1 MKVLVTGAAG
11 MLGRDVLDA
20 LNGRGHDAFGADRAT
35 LDVSDKSACFSYMN
49 ELRPDAVIHCAA
61 YTNVDGAESDA
72 DGAYS
77 GNALGAWHVAAAC
90 ASVGAWLAYIST
102 DFVFDGE
109 KGSAY
114 DEFDS
119 VSPVS
124 VYGRS
129 KEAGER
135 LVRQTLPDRH
145 VIARTAFLYGV
156 HGKNIV
162 RSIAKF
168 AQTKPELTFVEDQ
181 VVCPTHTK
189 DLARTLVSLLEEPLP
204 GTYHVASAGQCSL
217 YELAQAIVEEL
228 GLTTPVHPTTLAEFV
243 ERFHPPA
250 RRPRFA
256 PLLRRALQMRG
267 MDAMPDWRDALR
279 EYLALPGATD

>member
-11 MLGRDVLDA
+11 MLGRDVLSA
-20 LNGRGHDAFGADRAT
+20 LEARGHDAFGADRAT
-35 LDVSDKSACFSYMN
+35 LDVSDKSQCFAFLN
-49 ELRPDAVIHCAA
+49 DLHPDAVIHCAA
-61 YTNVDGAESDA
+61 YTNVDGAESDP
-72 DGAYS
+72 DGAYR
-77 GNALGAWHVAAAC
+77 GNSLGAWHVAAAC
-90 ASVGAWLAYIST
+90 AEVGAWMAYVST

-114 DEFDS
+114 DEFDA
-119 VSPVS
+119 VNPVS

-135 LVRQTLPDRH
+135 LVRQTLPERH
-145 VIARTAFLYGV
+145 LVARTAFLYGV

-162 RSIAKF
+162 RSIAGF
-168 AQTKPELTFVEDQ
+168 ARSKPELSFVEDQ
-181 VVCPTHTK
+181 VVCPTHTR
-189 DLARTLVSLLEEPLP
+189 DLARTLVSLLEDPLP
-204 GTYHVASAGQCSL
+204 GTYHLASAGQCSL

-250 RRPRFA
+250 RRPKFS
-256 PLLRRALQMRG
+256 PLLGRSLQMRG
-267 MDAMPDWRDALR
+267 MDDLPDWRDALR
-279 EYLALPGATD
+279 GYLSLPGATD